1 MKENKLLL
9 ITKKIHTRP
18 IGGRELLCRLN
29 ERVVGALLGGRFIK
43 FEIDD
48 GSESFFDKALG
59 ALRGRVDG
67 VDGATISHLVQL
79 IQDENVAQ
87 VFIDGSNLGSISKA
101 LKKYS
106 PNLEV
111 ITFYHNVET
120 RFFFG
125 ALRRNKTPKALA
137 VLLGNY
143 LAERAATRFSDKRIC
158 LNERDSFVLKKFFGR
173 AATHI
178 SPMALDRPKPSFG
191 KAASEVPHDDYALF
205 VGGNFYANLAGI
217 EWFRKFISPHFSL
230 PLYVV
235 GRGYDQVREK
245 LEIPGKIV
253 IVGGVDDLNEW
264 YRKSKFVVAPI
275 FDGSGMKTKVAEALM
290 YGKKI
295 VGTPEAFVGYE
306 ATLPGAGWCCRSPED
321 FLNACKTAEREDP
334 DSINEA
340 LIEIYE
346 ENYSF
351 TAVKRRFSEIL
362 AGKLN
367 D

>member
-1 MKENKLLL
+1 MDDR
-9 ITKKIHTRP
+9 H

-29 ERVVGALLGGRFIK
+29 ERVLKDLFGGRLTK
-43 FEIDD
+43 FEIVD
-48 GSESFFDKALG
+48 GNKSFLDKSTG

-67 VDGATISHLVQL
+67 VDGAVISQIMQL
-79 IQDENVAQ
+79 ILEKDANQ
-87 VFIDGSNLGSISKA
+87 VFIDGSNLGSVAKA
-101 LKKYS
+101 LKKYFPS
-106 PNLEV
+106 LEV

-125 ALRRNKTPKALA
+125 ALRRNKNPKALA

-158 LNERDSFVLKKFFGR
+158 LNERDSGVLKKIFGR

-178 SPMALDRPKPSFG
+178 SSMALDRPEPSVC
-191 KAASEVPHDDYALF
+191 KAVRDGSQEDFALF

-217 EWFRKFISPHFSL
+217 DWFRKFISPHFNL

-235 GRGYDQVREK
+235 GRGFEQVRK
-245 LEIPGKIV
+245 RLEIPGKII
-253 IVGGVDDLNEW
+253 IVGGVDDLEEW
-264 YRKSKFVVAPI
+264 YRRSKFVVAPI

-306 ATLPGAGWCCRSPED
+306 ASLPQSGWCCSSPKD
-321 FLNACKTAEREDP
+321 FLIACKYATREESKSTDKVLI
-334 DSINEA
+334 SIFEK
-340 LIEIYE
+340 Y
-346 ENYSF
+346 YSF
-351 TAVKRRFSEIL
+351 AAAKHRMSQIL
-362 AGKLN
+362 ATPSARKVVTPVN
-367 D
+367 